1 MKKRGL
7 LSYLVL
13 GLTLACLAAVGFSAL
28 SNVGLAQEAPAATNL
43 SLEQKAYLA
52 EAEHLRRTL
61 GHAVWSG
68 WDQVDIP
75 DIVYNQEYAFVL
87 GYPDPPAGWFKVPDG
102 PRRGGAWQ
110 SVPEDLFE
118 GATYYR
124 QRLPGEQVTPE
135 AFTVLVGDRW
145 LASAPTRSWLQTSF
159 RLQIADQL
167 PPVIDRIVP
176 YRIIVPL
183 FTGNVDKYISLVLHE
198 SFHAYQGMQAP
209 ERLAAAERATQA
221 ASSYPWGQP
230 DMASYWDRETELLA
244 QALESHDG
252 DETRALVRQFLAQRA
267 QRRQNFELQARFVD
281 YERLREWLEGCA
293 KFVELDIWKAAFI
306 APNYQPLESIQML
319 PDFDNY
325 DTFER
330 AWSQEVAQLQ
340 RSAGQQSDTL
350 FYYTG
355 MAQAFLLERL
365 YPDWQTRVM
374 EDDVDLE
381 TLLQEVIGDRAAFSR
396 PALE

>member
-1 MKKRGL
+1 MSKKRL
-7 LSYLVL
+7 FSYLLL
-13 GLTLACLAAVGFSAL
+13 GLSLACLAAVALSAI
-28 SNVGLAQEAPAATNL
+28 SNVGLAQEAPAATTL
-43 SLEQKAYLA
+43 SEDEKAYLA

-102 PRRGGAWQ
+102 PQRGGAWQ
-110 SVPEDLFE
+110 SVPEDLYQGE
-118 GATYYR
+118 TYYR
-124 QRLPGEQVTPE
+124 QKLPGEQVTPE
-135 AFTVLVGDRW
+135 AFTVRVGDRW
-145 LASAPTRSWLQTSF
+145 LASAPTRAWLQAGF

-176 YRIIVPL
+176 YRVVVPL
-183 FTGNVDKYISLVLHE
+183 FTGNADKYITLVLHE

-209 ERLAAAERATQA
+209 ERLAAAERVIQA
-221 ASSYPWGQP
+221 ANSYPWDQP

-244 QALESHDG
+244 QALESREG
-252 DETRALVRQFLAQRA
+252 DETRALVRQFLAQRF
-267 QRRQNFELQARFVD
+267 QRRQKFDMQARFVD
-281 YERLREWLEGCA
+281 YERLREWLEGSA

-306 APNYQPLESIQML
+306 APNYQPLEAVQKL
-319 PDFDNY
+319 PAFDSY

-330 AWSQEVAQLQ
+330 AWSQEVAQLPRAADQ
-340 RSAGQQSDTL
+340 ESETL

-355 MAQAFLLERL
+355 MAQAFLLERM
-365 YPDWQTRVM
+365 YPDWQTRLM
-374 EDDVDLE
+374 EDGVYLE
-381 TLLQEVIGDRAAFSR
+381 TLLQEVIGDRAAFTG
-396 PALE
+396 PALK

>member
-306 APNYQPLESIQML
+306 APNYQPLESIQRL